1 MIKRK
6 LIEDFP
12 DFYEMFPIFV
22 EEEVKKECHAVL
34 EQTYNRN
41 SKTCGIWRSD
51 KEKLKKEVI
60 DYCYKN
66 Q

>member
-1 MIKRK
+1 MKRRK

-22 EEEVKKECHAVL
+22 EEGLKKECHAVL

-41 SKTCGIWRSD
+41 HKEAGRWRSD
-51 KEKLKKEVI
+51 KEKLKKEII